1 MMLTINKRWC
11 TFLSLVLGLF
21 LLVSIICLQAP
32 TVAFAAGGNITISG
46 PGLNNPEPVTITQN
60 QLRGL
65 EPLSDGETY
74 LEQQDVIYSTINTW
88 PTKSWYRGEGVKLGD
103 LLEVA
108 GGLKP
113 EATQIRFTS
122 GDGFKATFTV
132 QELVYEPRYMFPNFM
147 DTGLPGHL

>member
-1 MMLTINKRWC
+1 MKGNKKVGLWY
-11 TFLSLVLGLF
+11 SLLPFVLGMF
-21 LLVSIICLQAP
+21 LLAGALVLQAP
-32 TVAFAAGGNITISG
+32 TDAFAAGGDITISG

-60 QLRGL
+60 QLRGNNSL
-65 EPLSDGETY
+65 TDGTY
-74 LEQQDVIYSTINTW
+74 LEQQDIIYSTINTW
-88 PTKSWYRGEGVKLGD
+88 PTKSWYRGVGVKLGD

-132 QELVYEPRYMFPNFM
+132 QELVYEPRYMFPNFL